1 MNSLR
6 SILPDFL
13 HELSKANDEYE
24 ACVIFADAICS
35 ADSTLAFE
43 VLLRDSDF
51 GLHSIIQKGHSIGGE
66 YDVMYLNHGGIL
78 HGEIHYSTFGLNP
91 EQIQLLS
98 IMNAITSLMLSTM
111 KNRNM
116 ASNSSRN
123 LGRTSLLMTTIME
136 MLSDIILQSTPKGI
150 ADIGGQFL
158 MGQLMVGTYGVL
170 VNRKDGTKDFI
181 SSNGISHEK
190 KLYILSQI
198 DTDLEYSTID
208 ELTCIGMIHGGHSHG
223 ALILGPQSNLRS
235 YSDDDIYF
243 VSILGMVIAV
253 SLERAR
259 LHAEEQKL
267 TQLQKEMEI
276 AAIVQS
282 NLFPSF
288 DKQYSHCEI
297 SGIHIPSL
305 EIGGD
310 YMDVIPYPDGSL
322 ALIMADVSGKG
333 IGSAMIMSMVKSA
346 CTLLVKQEKL
356 PEDIIREM
364 NDLIYEHTASDIFV
378 TCIFIKMNADRSSFI
393 SINAGHETPLLKRS
407 NGSII
412 GLEKGCMVLGV
423 LKELH
428 NIESEFFSIDCG
440 DMLCLYTDGV
450 QDSSLR
456 ENELL
461 KEKLSQISW
470 SDELSAHE
478 LLSKLGIVE
487 SVEQSNN
494 VVDDKTL
501 LLFRVI

>member
-66 YDVMYLNHGGIL
+66 YDVMFLNHGGNL
-78 HGEIHYSTFGLNP
+78 HGEIHYSTLGLNP

-478 LLSKLGIVE
+478 LLSKVGIVE

>member
-450 QDSSLR
+450 QDSSLS

-478 LLSKLGIVE
+478 LLSKVGIVE

>member
-24 ACVIFADAICS
+24 ACVIFADTICS
-35 ADSTLAFE
+35 ADPTLAFE

-51 GLHSIIQKGHSIGGE
+51 GLHSIIQKGHSFGGE

-78 HGEIHYSTFGLNP
+78 HGEIHYSTLGLNP

-170 VNRKDGTKDFI
+170 MNRKDGTKDFI

-223 ALILGPQSNLRS
+223 ALILGPQSHLRS

-259 LHAEEQKL
+259 LHEEEQKL
-267 TQLQKEMEI
+267 TKLQKEMEI

-288 DKQYSHCEI
+288 DKQYPHCEL

-470 SDELSAHE
+470 SDELCAHE
-478 LLSKLGIVE
+478 LLSKVGIVE

>member
-13 HELSKANDEYE
+13 HELSKAKDEYE

-346 CTLLVKQEKL
+346 CTLLVKQEKH

-478 LLSKLGIVE
+478 LLSKVGIVE

>member
-13 HELSKANDEYE
+13 HELSKAKDEYE

-478 LLSKLGIVE
+478 LLSKVGIVE

>member
-66 YDVMYLNHGGIL
+66 YDVMFLNHGGNL
-78 HGEIHYSTFGLNP
+78 HGEIHYSTLGLNP

-378 TCIFIKMNADRSSFI
+378 TCIFIKMNADRSSFK

-478 LLSKLGIVE
+478 LLSKVGIVE

>member
-13 HELSKANDEYE
+13 HELSKAKDEYE

-450 QDSSLR
+450 QDSSLS

-478 LLSKLGIVE
+478 LLSKVGIVE

>member
-1 MNSLR
+1 
-6 SILPDFL
+6 
-13 HELSKANDEYE
+13 LSKANDEYE

-478 LLSKLGIVE
+478 LLSKVGIVE

>member
-1 MNSLR
+1 
-6 SILPDFL
+6 
-13 HELSKANDEYE
+13 
-24 ACVIFADAICS
+24 
-35 ADSTLAFE
+35 
-43 VLLRDSDF
+43 
-51 GLHSIIQKGHSIGGE
+51 LHSIIQKGHSISGE

-78 HGEIHYSTFGLNP
+78 HGEIHYSTFGLKL

-158 MGQLMVGTYGVL
+158 MGQLMIGTYGVL
-170 VNRKDGTKDFI
+170 VNRKDGNKEFI
-181 SSNGISHEK
+181 SSNGISHDK
-190 KLYILSQI
+190 KLQILTQLDS
-198 DTDLEYSTID
+198 DLEYSTID
-208 ELTCIGMIHGGHSHG
+208 EFTCIGMIHGGHSHG
-223 ALILGPQSNLRS
+223 AIILGPQSNMRS

-243 VSILGMVIAV
+243 ASILGMIIAV

-259 LHAEEQKL
+259 LHVEEQKL

-276 AAIVQS
+276 AGIVQN
-282 NLFPSF
+282 NLLPSF
-288 DKQYSHCEI
+288 DIQYSHCEI

-346 CTLLVKQEKL
+346 CTLLVKQEKT
-356 PEDIIREM
+356 PEDIIREI
-364 NDLIYEHTASDIFV
+364 NGLIYEHTASDIFV

-393 SINAGHETPLLKRS
+393 SINAGHEAPLLKKS

-423 LKELH
+423 LKDLQH
-428 NIESEFFSIDCG
+428 VESEVFPIEWG
-440 DMLCLYTDGV
+440 DILCLFTDGV
-450 QDSSLR
+450 QDSSLH
-456 ENELL
+456 ENDLL
-461 KEKLSQISW
+461 KEQLFQISG

-478 LLSKLGIVE
+478 LLSKVGIVE
-487 SVEQSNN
+487 SNEQSNY

-501 LLFRVI
+501 LLFRII

>member
-24 ACVIFADAICS
+24 ACVIFADTICS
-35 ADSTLAFE
+35 ADPTLAFE

-51 GLHSIIQKGHSIGGE
+51 GLHSIIQKGHSFGGE

-223 ALILGPQSNLRS
+223 ALILGPQSHLRS

-259 LHAEEQKL
+259 LHEEEQKL
-267 TQLQKEMEI
+267 TKLQKEMEI

-288 DKQYSHCEI
+288 DKQYPHCEL

-470 SDELSAHE
+470 SDELCAHE
-478 LLSKLGIVE
+478 LLSKVGIVE

>member
-13 HELSKANDEYE
+13 HELSKAHDEYE
-24 ACVIFADAICS
+24 ACVIFADTLCF
-35 ADSTLAFE
+35 ADPTLAFE
-43 VLLRDSDF
+43 VFLRDSDF
-51 GLHSIIQKGHSIGGE
+51 GLHSIIQRGHSIGGE

-78 HGEIHYSTFGLNP
+78 HGEIHYSTSGVNP
-91 EQIQLLS
+91 EYIQLLS

-111 KNRNM
+111 TNRNR
-116 ASNSSRN
+116 ASNNSRN
-123 LGRTSLLMTTIME
+123 LGRTALLMTTIME

-158 MGQLMVGTYGVL
+158 MGQLMIGTYGIL
-170 VNRKDGTKDFI
+170 IKEKHGNKDFI
-181 SSNGISHEK
+181 SSNGISNEQRLH
-190 KLYILSQI
+190 ILSQI
-198 DTDLEYSTID
+198 DPDLECSTID
-208 ELTCIGMIHGGHSHG
+208 EFTCIGMIHGGYSHG
-223 ALILGPQSNLRS
+223 ALILGPQSNMRS
-235 YSDDDIYF
+235 YSDDDMYF
-243 VSILGMVIAV
+243 ASMLGMVIAV

-259 LHAEEQKL
+259 LYAEEQKL
-267 TQLQKEMEI
+267 NQLQKEMEN
-276 AAIVQS
+276 AAIVQN

-288 DKQYSHCEI
+288 DRQYPHCEL

-346 CTLLVKQEKL
+346 CTLLVKQEKT
-356 PEDIIREM
+356 PEDIIREI
-364 NDLIYEHTASDIFV
+364 NALIYEHTASDIFV
-378 TCIFIKMNADRSSFI
+378 TCIFIKMHVDRTSFI
-393 SINAGHETPLLKRS
+393 SINAGHEAPFLKQS

-428 NIESEFFSIDCG
+428 GIESEMFPLECG

-450 QDSSLR
+450 HDSSLH
-456 ENELL
+456 ENNLL
-461 KEKLSQISW
+461 KEQLSQISGG
-470 SDELSAHE
+470 DALSAHQ
-478 LLSKLGIVE
+478 LLSKMGIVE
-487 SVEQSNN
+487 SDAQSNY
-494 VVDDKTL
+494 VVDDMTL
-501 LLFRVI
+501 LLLRIV

>member
-1 MNSLR
+1 
-6 SILPDFL
+6 
-13 HELSKANDEYE
+13 
-24 ACVIFADAICS
+24 
-35 ADSTLAFE
+35 
-43 VLLRDSDF
+43 
-51 GLHSIIQKGHSIGGE
+51 
-66 YDVMYLNHGGIL
+66 
-78 HGEIHYSTFGLNP
+78 
-91 EQIQLLS
+91 
-98 IMNAITSLMLSTM
+98 M

-170 VNRKDGTKDFI
+170 MNRKDGTKDFI

-288 DKQYSHCEI
+288 DKQYSHCEL

-478 LLSKLGIVE
+478 LLSKVGIVE

>member
-24 ACVIFADAICS
+24 ACVIFADTICS
-35 ADSTLAFE
+35 ADPTLAFE

-66 YDVMYLNHGGIL
+66 YDVMFLNHGGNL
-78 HGEIHYSTFGLNP
+78 HGEIHYSTLGLNP

-305 EIGGD
+305 EIRGD

-478 LLSKLGIVE
+478 LLSKVGIVE

>member
-24 ACVIFADAICS
+24 ACMIFADTICS
-35 ADSTLAFE
+35 ADPTLSFE
-43 VLLRDSDF
+43 VLLRDSDY
-51 GLHSIIQKGHSIGGE
+51 GLHSIIQKGHSFGGE

-111 KNRNM
+111 KNKNL

-123 LGRTSLLMTTIME
+123 VGRTSLLMTTIME

-158 MGQLMVGTYGVL
+158 MGQLMIGTYGIL
-170 VNRKDGTKDFI
+170 IKGKDENNDFI
-181 SSNGISHEK
+181 SSNGISDEK
-190 KLYILSQI
+190 KLHILSKI
-198 DTDLEYSTID
+198 DPDLEYSTID
-208 ELTCIGMIHGGHSHG
+208 EFTCIGMIHGGHSYG
-223 ALILGPQSNLRS
+223 ALILGPQSTMRTF
-235 YSDDDIYF
+235 SDDDIYF
-243 VSILGMVIAV
+243 VSMLGMVIAV

-276 AAIVQS
+276 AGIVQN

-288 DKQYSHCEI
+288 DTQYSHCEL

-310 YMDVIPYPDGSL
+310 YMDVIAYPDGSL

-346 CTLLVKQEKL
+346 CSILVKQEKT
-356 PEDIIREM
+356 PEEITQEI
-364 NDLIYEHTASDIFV
+364 NALIYEHTASDIFV
-378 TCIFIKMNADRSSFI
+378 TCIFIKLNADRTSFI
-393 SINAGHETPLLKRS
+393 SINAGHEAPLLKNK

-412 GLEKGCMVLGV
+412 SLESGCMVLGV
-423 LKELH
+423 MKELH
-428 NIESEFFSIDCG
+428 QVESETVHIESG
-440 DMLCLYTDGV
+440 DMICLYTDGV
-450 QDSSLR
+450 YDSSLQ
-456 ENELL
+456 EKNLL
-461 KEKLSQISW
+461 KEKFSQISG

-487 SVEQSNN
+487 SNEQSNY
-494 VVDDKTL
+494 VADDMTL
-501 LLFRVI
+501 LLLRII

>member
-13 HELSKANDEYE
+13 HELSKAKDEYE
-24 ACVIFADAICS
+24 ACVIFADTICS
-35 ADSTLAFE
+35 ADPTLAFE

-78 HGEIHYSTFGLNP
+78 HGEIHYSTLGLNP

-170 VNRKDGTKDFI
+170 MNRKDGTKDFI

-223 ALILGPQSNLRS
+223 ALILGPQSHLRS

-259 LHAEEQKL
+259 LHEEEQKL
-267 TQLQKEMEI
+267 TKLQKEMEI

-478 LLSKLGIVE
+478 LLSKVGIVE

>member
-24 ACVIFADAICS
+24 ACVIFADTICS
-35 ADSTLAFE
+35 ADPTLAFE

-66 YDVMYLNHGGIL
+66 YDVMFLNHGGNL

-190 KLYILSQI
+190 KLCILSQI
-198 DTDLEYSTID
+198 DTDLEYSIID
-208 ELTCIGMIHGGHSHG
+208 EFTCIGMIHGGHSHG

-267 TQLQKEMEI
+267 TKLQKEMEI

-288 DKQYSHCEI
+288 DKQYSHCEL

-428 NIESEFFSIDCG
+428 NIESELFPIDCG

-450 QDSSLR
+450 QDSSLHD
-456 ENELL
+456 NELL
-461 KEKLSQISW
+461 KEKLSQISG

-478 LLSKLGIVE
+478 LLSKVGIVE
-487 SVEQSNN
+487 SVEQSKN

>member
-13 HELSKANDEYE
+13 HELSKAKDEYE

-78 HGEIHYSTFGLNP
+78 HGEIHYSTLGLNP

-478 LLSKLGIVE
+478 LLSKVGIVE

>member
-24 ACVIFADAICS
+24 ACVIFADTICS
-35 ADSTLAFE
+35 ADPTLAFE

-198 DTDLEYSTID
+198 DR
-208 ELTCIGMIHGGHSHG
+208 
-223 ALILGPQSNLRS
+223 P
-235 YSDDDIYF
+235 
-243 VSILGMVIAV
+243 
-253 SLERAR
+253 
-259 LHAEEQKL
+259 
-267 TQLQKEMEI
+267 
-276 AAIVQS
+276 
-282 NLFPSF
+282 
-288 DKQYSHCEI
+288 
-297 SGIHIPSL
+297 
-305 EIGGD
+305 
-310 YMDVIPYPDGSL
+310 
-322 ALIMADVSGKG
+322 
-333 IGSAMIMSMVKSA
+333 
-346 CTLLVKQEKL
+346 
-356 PEDIIREM
+356 
-364 NDLIYEHTASDIFV
+364 
-378 TCIFIKMNADRSSFI
+378 
-393 SINAGHETPLLKRS
+393 
-407 NGSII
+407 
-412 GLEKGCMVLGV
+412 
-423 LKELH
+423 
-428 NIESEFFSIDCG
+428 
-440 DMLCLYTDGV
+440 
-450 QDSSLR
+450 
-456 ENELL
+456 
-461 KEKLSQISW
+461 
-470 SDELSAHE
+470 
-478 LLSKLGIVE
+478 
-487 SVEQSNN
+487 
-494 VVDDKTL
+494 
-501 LLFRVI
+501 

>member
-24 ACVIFADAICS
+24 ACVIFADTICS
-35 ADSTLAFE
+35 ADPTLAFE
-43 VLLRDSDF
+43 VLLRDSEF
-51 GLHSIIQKGHSIGGE
+51 GLHSIIQKGHSFGGE

-78 HGEIHYSTFGLNP
+78 HGEIHYSTLGLNP

-136 MLSDIILQSTPKGI
+136 MLSNIILQSTPKGI

-158 MGQLMVGTYGVL
+158 MGQLMVSTYGVL
-170 VNRKDGTKDFI
+170 VKRNDGTNDFI
-181 SSNGISHEK
+181 SSNGISDEK
-190 KLYILSQI
+190 KLHILSQI
-198 DTDLEYSTID
+198 NPDLEYSTID
-208 ELTCIGMIHGGHSHG
+208 EFTCIGMIHGGHSHG
-223 ALILGPQSNLRS
+223 ALILGPQPNMRS
-235 YSDDDIYF
+235 YSDDDMYF
-243 VSILGMVIAV
+243 VSMLGMVTAV

-276 AAIVQS
+276 AGIVQN

-288 DKQYSHCEI
+288 DKQYPHCEL

-310 YMDVIPYPDGSL
+310 YMDVIPYSDGSL

-346 CTLLVKQEKL
+346 CTLLVKQEQT
-356 PEDIIREM
+356 PEDIIREI
-364 NDLIYEHTASDIFV
+364 NALIYEHTASDIFV
-378 TCIFIKMNADRSSFI
+378 TCIFIKLNADRTSFI
-393 SINAGHETPLLKRS
+393 SINAGHEAPLLKKS

-423 LKELH
+423 LKELQH
-428 NIESEFFSIDCG
+428 LESEMFTIESG
-440 DMLCLYTDGV
+440 DLLCLYTDGV
-450 QDSSLR
+450 HDSSQH
-456 ENELL
+456 EKDLL
-461 KEKLSQISW
+461 KEQLSQISR

-478 LLSKLGIVE
+478 LMSKFGIIE
-487 SVEQSNN
+487 SDEQSNY

-501 LLFRVI
+501 LLLRIN

>member
-478 LLSKLGIVE
+478 LLSKVGIVE

>member
-24 ACVIFADAICS
+24 ACVIFADTICS
-35 ADSTLAFE
+35 ADPTLAFE

-78 HGEIHYSTFGLNP
+78 HGEIHYSTLGLNP

-223 ALILGPQSNLRS
+223 ALILGPQSHLRS

-259 LHAEEQKL
+259 LHEEEQKL
-267 TQLQKEMEI
+267 TKLQKEMEI

-478 LLSKLGIVE
+478 LLSKVGIVE

>member
-66 YDVMYLNHGGIL
+66 YDVMFLNHGGNL
-78 HGEIHYSTFGLNP
+78 HGEIHYSTLGLNP

-364 NDLIYEHTASDIFV
+364 NDILYEHTASDIFV

-393 SINAGHETPLLKRS
+393 SINAGHEIPLLKRS

-478 LLSKLGIVE
+478 LLSKVGIVE